1 MWCQDAQLHPVAL
14 HANMHCHMHPPR
26 QGRGLVRRVPEDCPQ
41 GVADLWQAC
50 IVADPSAR
58 PSAADAQATL
68 NSLQG
73 VPRPAAAPAT
83 RAAPEPPI
91 AASAGVG
98 APQAAERG
106 AGAHS
111 SSGVQAGS
119 VHKPAAGSAIPGKPV
134 NGKPVGGG
142 SHEGQAAANAAA
154 PEPDSGELGA
164 AGGVSPNGDP
174 KRSGGDR
181 ACSDSFAS
189 PLDVPKSV

>member
-1 MWCQDAQLHPVAL
+1 
-14 HANMHCHMHPPR
+14 MHCHMHPPR
-26 QGRGLVRRVPEDCPQ
+26 QGQGLVRRVPEDCPQ

-83 RAAPEPPI
+83 RAAPDPPI

-106 AGAHS
+106 AGAPS

-119 VHKPAAGSAIPGKPV
+119 VQKPAAGSAITGKPV
-134 NGKPVGGG
+134 SGKPVGVG
-142 SHEGQAAANAAA
+142 SHEGQAAANGAAVKSA
-154 PEPDSGELGA
+154 PEQDSVESRA

-174 KRSGGDR
+174 KRSGADR